1 METWLEDA
9 ASWTKFT
16 AKIKKKTVN
25 GVHERIEHKPAGI
38 GNNHDT
44 LAKYRNGM
52 LVKYEDFAKI
62 IKFKSKTSKISRLF
76 REICLML
83 AFLGF

>member
-1 METWLEDA
+1 MKTWLEDA

-16 AKIKKKTVN
+16 DAIKKKTVN
-25 GVHERIEHKPAGI
+25 GVHEGIEHKPAGI

-52 LVKYEDFAKI
+52 LVEY
-62 IKFKSKTSKISRLF
+62 
-76 REICLML
+76 
-83 AFLGF
+83 